1 MSEQM
6 DWRQA
11 AAARGLKVTDLA
23 EHVGTSIKGI
33 DLGDEHDAEMVA
45 IIRAACVE
53 RTLLLFRG
61 QQQLEPGA
69 YLAFANRFGGRPDL
83 HSLRHY
89 CLPDH
94 HEIFVVGNVHDAMA
108 PQRAST
114 PTNGAQ
120 PTGSPRVGLNWHTDH
135 YHLPE
140 PGLFTYLHAI
150 QVPPGQGDTRYANGI
165 AAYEALSPEVRVKID
180 DK

>member
-23 EHVGTSIKGI
+23 EHVGTSIGGI

-69 YLAFANRFGGRPDL
+69 DSAAGRICTRSATTAWPTITR
-83 HSLRHY
+83 SLSS
-89 CLPDH
+89 
-94 HEIFVVGNVHDAMA
+94 AMCMRSRQA
-108 PQRAST
+108 SARRAS
-114 PTNGAQ
+114 G
-120 PTGSPRVGLNWHTDH
+120 
-135 YHLPE
+135 
-140 PGLFTYLHAI
+140 
-150 QVPPGQGDTRYANGI
+150 
-165 AAYEALSPEVRVKID
+165 
-180 DK
+180 